1 MVTCC
6 TCEPELAYDLTM
18 FLQDFNEFMVYTTPV
33 AICVVLWKIFVTNR
47 TTPRGDITVL
57 GLDESSTTYS
67 PPFKRGVTFWT
78 LLLYLLTGFTT
89 FGLGVL
95 AFEAVQALG

>member
-6 TCEPELAYDLTM
+6 FCEPELAYDLAT
-18 FLQDFNEFMVYTTPV
+18 FLQDFNEFMVFTAPV

-47 TTPRGDITVL
+47 STPRGDMTVL
-57 GLDESSTTYS
+57 GLDESSGTYS
-67 PPFKRGVTFWT
+67 PPFQRGVTFGT

-95 AFEAVQALG
+95 IFDAVQAWS